1 MFRFYKQHRLNPA
14 SGLLLVSSGG
24 LGDTILLSIVLERFT
39 KMALLG
45 ERVTL
50 VLPKESLKVAFL
62 FNKDI
67 QILPVNYKTFRSSW
81 FYRSKIAR
89 QFYLANYRCVISTD
103 FLRHPKLDE
112 MVIKYCEAKEVF
124 AMEPRSWRKYDGALS
139 KNRDLYNRVYDSGPV
154 HLDKMLRWSKYADWL
169 NGTNLVPPRV
179 CLPDGCVEAG
189 QEFFKPTVVLIPF
202 SAVKE
207 KQSPPDV
214 FIEVMEYLKNDY
226 NFVVAGAPGD
236 IDINPEY
243 VNLLKIPNTTFDT
256 STFEDLAPKLMKAD
270 LVVSVD
276 TAAMHLAA
284 SLGTPTVCI
293 ASAAYVNE
301 IVPYA
306 QEITPHNVRFV
317 FQEMDCQGCLG
328 SCCLP
333 LENGSFPCVARIK
346 PESILT
352 AIDELL
358 TKQLN

>member
-67 QILPVNYKTFRSSW
+67 QVLPINYRTFRKSW
-81 FYRSKIAR
+81 FYRGKIAR
-89 QFYLANYRCVISTD
+89 QFYSANYRCVISTD

-112 MVIKYCEAKEVF
+112 MVIKYCEAKEVL
-124 AMEPRSWRKYDGALS
+124 AMKPRPWRKYDGALS
-139 KNRDLYNRVYDSGPV
+139 KNRDLFNRVYDSGPM
-154 HLDKMLRWSKYADWL
+154 HLDKMLRWSKFADWL
-169 NGTNLVPPRV
+169 NGTKLVPPKV

-189 QEFFKPTVVLIPF
+189 LDYFRPTVVLIPF

-214 FIEVMEYLKNDY
+214 FIGVMEHLKNDY
-226 NFVVAGAPGD
+226 NFVIAGAPSD
-236 IDINPEY
+236 IAINPEY
-243 VNLLKIPNTTFDT
+243 VNLLKVPNTTFDA

-284 SLGTPTVCI
+284 SLGTPTVCL

-306 QEITPHNVRFV
+306 REIIPDNVRFV
-317 FQEMDCQGCLG
+317 FQAMDCQGCLG

-333 LENGSFPCVARIK
+333 PESGSFPCVARIN
-346 PESILT
+346 PDNILT

-358 TKQLN
+358 IKQLN